1 MVYKYFNKK
10 TSGGTVKNEIISN
23 KKLAGE
29 LHKLIIRKFNQRK
42 VQPPFIDNIW
52 GADLADMQL
61 RSKFNKEFRFFYLLL
76 IFIGNM
82 PGLFL

>member
-1 MVYKYFNKK
+1 MVSKYFNKK

-23 KKLAGE
+23 KKLAAE
-29 LHKLIIRKFNQRK
+29 LHKLIIRKFNKKK